1 MPSTRESS
9 APGRAAWRWLISCAA
24 LLWISCNFVVVA
36 QPGAT
41 AAASVSPSPQSA
53 RQEQPGDD
61 RLPFMASERTRERE
75 LTGAEQPSVAGL
87 LLRTFGA
94 LLLIVGLILAGAWWV
109 RRYGGARFGQGRQDA
124 PALEILSTVS
134 LGERRSLSV
143 VRFGHA
149 TLLIGAT
156 AQGITL
162 LATRP
167 NEETLAE
174 EVTHTPARVSVAD
187 LLSREETRT
196 EFEQELAQAELRT
209 VNLQSQL
216 HPDS

>member
-1 MPSTRESS
+1 MPSPRESS
-9 APGRAAWRWLISCAA
+9 APGRAAWRWLLSCAA
-24 LLWISCNFVVVA
+24 LLWLSGHCVVVA
-36 QPGAT
+36 QPDAQP
-41 AAASVSPSPQSA
+41 AAASSPSPQSA
-53 RQEQPGDD
+53 RPQPGDD

-87 LLRTFGA
+87 LLRTSGA

-109 RRYGGARFGQGRQDA
+109 RRYGARFGQGRRDA
-124 PALEILSTVS
+124 PALEVLTTVT

-143 VRFGHA
+143 VRFDNA

-167 NEETLAE
+167 AE
-174 EVTHTPARVSVAD
+174 DTQAEHHTPARVSVAD
-187 LLSREETRT
+187 LLSREDTHS
-196 EFEQELAQAELRT
+196 EFAQELAQAELRNT
-209 VNLQSQL
+209 KS
-216 HPDS
+216 PAS